1 MVKKWRVFL
10 GSSCMRRPEP
20 GNAVYIIYGYFP
32 GLRSPH
38 RVFLRSFRENRSF
51 FEKKRKPCLSPHAR
65 GFLFYVLILYGVRVF
80 EILRFFMKTP
90 GWVIHG
96 FRRYT
101 LHVSM
106 YIYLWFF
113 LFLIFIEVKSEIC
126 EEHEAMQIH
135 EPFFLKKGSCVRISS
150 ENGRAH
156 EPESEITF
164 RLVSPSNLLR
174 DMNAWA
180 LF

>member
-1 MVKKWRVFL
+1 M
-10 GSSCMRRPEP
+10 SPDEP

-32 GLRSPH
+32 GLMSPQRAFCRS
-38 RVFLRSFRENRSF
+38 LRENRSF
-51 FEKKRKPCLSPHAR
+51 LEKKREPCLSPHAR
-65 GFLFYVLILYGVRVF
+65 GLMFWVLILYGVRVF
-80 EILRFFMKTP
+80 EMFRFFMKTP
-90 GWVIHG
+90 GWVMHG

-135 EPFFLKKGSCVRISS
+135 EPFFLKKGSYVQGGS